1 VIREF
6 KSFISENQLI
16 RKTDKILL
24 AVSGGMDSMAMAELF
39 RVAAYDYAFIHCNF
53 KLRGGDSEADYAFV
67 KETAQRHAV
76 PFFSRSF
83 ETQEIADNSG
93 DSVQMV
99 ARDLRYDYF
108 SEVAQKEGFDIIA
121 SAHHL
126 DDQIE
131 TFFIN
136 LSRGCG
142 IAGLHGIRLKQGKLI
157 RPIMF
162 ASREDIEKFI
172 HQNNIAYREDSSNQ
186 SLKYKRNLIRHKL
199 IPLFLE
205 LNQNFREEM
214 GANIFRLSG
223 TEEVY
228 RQFINEMKQTLWDE
242 SDNSISIDIAG
253 LKDLHPIRTFLF
265 EFISPYGFNAADV
278 ENIITALDN
287 IPGKMFFSASHQLL
301 IDRKKILLTKLI
313 GEDKYAFE
321 YTLNREDLSLSEPVK
336 LKISMTRAGDYEIP
350 LDQNI
355 ASLDLGKL
363 AFPLMLR
370 RWKAGDLFIPM
381 GMKNRKKLS
390 DFFIDEKFSR
400 LQKEQTW
407 VLCSGE
413 DIVWIVGS
421 RIDDRYRITSETR
434 EVYKIELC

>member
-1 VIREF
+1 VIRKFE
-6 KSFISENQLI
+6 SFISENQLI
-16 RKTDKILL
+16 RKTDRLLL

-39 RVAAYDYAFIHCNF
+39 RLAAYDYAFIHCNF
-53 KLRGGDSEADYAFV
+53 KLRGSDSEADHAFV
-67 KETAQRHAV
+67 KETAQSHGV

-83 ETQEIADNSG
+83 ETQEIADNTG
-93 DSVQMV
+93 ESVQMV
-99 ARDLRYDYF
+99 ARDLRYAYF
-108 SEVAQKEGFDIIA
+108 SEIAQKEGFDIIA
-121 SAHHL
+121 IGHNL

-142 IAGLHGIRLKQGKLI
+142 IAGLHGIRMKQGKLI
-157 RPIMF
+157 RPVMF
-162 ASREDIEKFI
+162 ASREDIEEFI
-172 HQNNIAYREDSSNQ
+172 RQNNIAYREDASNQ

-199 IPLFLE
+199 IPLFVE
-205 LNQNFREEM
+205 LNPNFREEM
-214 GANIFRLSG
+214 GANISRLSG

-228 RQFINEMKQTLWDE
+228 RQFVDEMKQTLWDE
-242 SDNSISIDIAG
+242 KDNSISIDIAG
-253 LKDLHPIRTFLF
+253 LMDLHPIRTFLF
-265 EFISPYGFNAADV
+265 EFISPYGYNAADV

-287 IPGKMFFSASHQLL
+287 IPGKMFFSASHRLL
-301 IDRKKILLTKLI
+301 IDRKKILLTKLNEKD
-313 GEDKYAFE
+313 GYASE
-321 YTLNREDLSLSEPVK
+321 YTLKREDLFLAEPVT
-336 LKISMTRAGDYEIP
+336 LKISMRKAGDYKIP

-355 ASLDLGKL
+355 ASLDYDKL

-370 RWKAGDLFIPM
+370 RWKAGDLFIPL

-413 DIVWIVGS
+413 DVAWIVGS
-421 RIDDRYRITSETR
+421 RIDERYRITSETKD
-434 EVYKIELC
+434 VYKIELC

>member
-1 VIREF
+1 MIRKFE
-6 KSFISENQLI
+6 SFISENQLI
-16 RKTDKILL
+16 RKTDRLLL

-39 RVAAYDYAFIHCNF
+39 RLAAYDYAFIHCNF
-53 KLRGGDSEADYAFV
+53 KLRGSDSEADHAFV
-67 KETAQRHAV
+67 KETAQSHGV

-83 ETQEIADNSG
+83 ETQEIADNTG
-93 DSVQMV
+93 ESVQMV
-99 ARDLRYDYF
+99 ARDLRYAYF
-108 SEVAQKEGFDIIA
+108 SEIAQKEGFDIIA
-121 SAHHL
+121 IGHNL

-142 IAGLHGIRLKQGKLI
+142 IAGLHGIRMKQGKLI
-157 RPIMF
+157 RPVMF
-162 ASREDIEKFI
+162 ASREDIEEFI
-172 HQNNIAYREDSSNQ
+172 RQNNIAYREDASNQ

-199 IPLFLE
+199 IPLFVE
-205 LNQNFREEM
+205 LNPNFREEM
-214 GANIFRLSG
+214 GANISRLSG

-228 RQFINEMKQTLWDE
+228 RQFVDEMKQTLWDE
-242 SDNSISIDIAG
+242 KDNSISIDIAG
-253 LKDLHPIRTFLF
+253 LMDLHPIRTFLF
-265 EFISPYGFNAADV
+265 EFISPYGYNAADV

-287 IPGKMFFSASHQLL
+287 IPGKMFFSASHRLL
-301 IDRKKILLTKLI
+301 IDRKKILLTKLNEKD
-313 GEDKYAFE
+313 GYASE
-321 YTLNREDLSLSEPVK
+321 YTLKREDLFLAEPVT
-336 LKISMTRAGDYEIP
+336 LKISMRKAGDYKIP

-355 ASLDLGKL
+355 ASLDYDKL

-370 RWKAGDLFIPM
+370 RWKAGDLFIPL

-413 DIVWIVGS
+413 DVAWIVGS
-421 RIDDRYRITSETR
+421 RIDERYRITSETKD
-434 EVYKIELC
+434 VYKIELC

>member
-1 VIREF
+1 MIRKFE
-6 KSFISENQLI
+6 SSISENQLI
-16 RKTDKILL
+16 RKTDRLLL

-39 RVAAYDYAFIHCNF
+39 RLAAYDYAFIHCNF
-53 KLRGGDSEADYAFV
+53 KLRGSDSEADHAFV
-67 KETAQRHAV
+67 KATAQSHGV

-83 ETQEIADNSG
+83 ETQEIADNTG
-93 DSVQMV
+93 ESVQMV
-99 ARDLRYDYF
+99 ARDLRYAYF
-108 SEVAQKEGFDIIA
+108 SEIAQKEGFDIIA
-121 SAHHL
+121 IGHNL

-142 IAGLHGIRLKQGKLI
+142 IAGLHGIRMKQGKLI
-157 RPIMF
+157 RPVMF
-162 ASREDIEKFI
+162 ASREDIEEFI
-172 HQNNIAYREDSSNQ
+172 RQNNIAYREDASNQ

-199 IPLFLE
+199 IPLFVE
-205 LNQNFREEM
+205 LNPNFREEM
-214 GANIFRLSG
+214 SANISRLSG

-228 RQFINEMKQTLWDE
+228 RQFVEEMKQTLWDE
-242 SDNSISIDIAG
+242 KDNSISIDIAG
-253 LKDLHPIRTFLF
+253 LMDLHPIRTFLF

-278 ENIITALDN
+278 ENIIIALDN
-287 IPGKMFFSASHQLL
+287 IPGKMFFSASHRLL
-301 IDRKKILLTKLI
+301 IDRKKILLTKLNEKD
-313 GEDKYAFE
+313 GYASE
-321 YTLNREDLSLSEPVK
+321 YTLKREDLFLAEPVK
-336 LKISMTRAGDYEIP
+336 LKISMRKAGDYEIP

-355 ASLDLGKL
+355 ASLDYDKL

-370 RWKAGDLFIPM
+370 RWKAGDLFIPL

-413 DIVWIVGS
+413 DVVWIVGS
-421 RIDDRYRITSETR
+421 RIDDRYRITAETR

>member
-1 VIREF
+1 MIREF

-39 RVAAYDYAFIHCNF
+39 RAADYDYAFIHCNF
-53 KLRGGDSEADYAFV
+53 KLRGSDSEADYAFV
-67 KETAQRHAV
+67 KETAQRHGVA
-76 PFFSRSF
+76 FFSRSF
-83 ETQEIADNSG
+83 ETQDIADSSS

-108 SEVAQKEGFDIIA
+108 NEIAQKEEFDIIA
-121 SAHHL
+121 TAHHL

-157 RPIMF
+157 RPVMF
-162 ASREDIEKFI
+162 ASREDIEEFI
-172 HQNNIAYREDSSNQ
+172 HQNNIAYREDVSNQ

-205 LNQNFREEM
+205 LNPNFREEM
-214 GANIFRLSG
+214 GANISRLSG
-223 TEEVY
+223 TEGVY
-228 RQFINEMKQTLWDE
+228 RQFINEMKQALLNE
-242 SDNSISIDIAG
+242 SDNSISIDIAR
-253 LKDLHPIRTFLF
+253 LKDLHPLRTFLF

-278 ENIITALDN
+278 ENIITALDS
-287 IPGKMFFSASHQLL
+287 IPGKMFFSASHRLL
-301 IDRKKILLTKLI
+301 LDRKKILLTKLI
-313 GEDKYAFE
+313 GEDKYTFE
-321 YTLNREDLSLSEPVK
+321 YTLNREDLSLGEPVK
-336 LKISMTRAGDYEIP
+336 LKISMIRAGDYEIP

-355 ASLDLGKL
+355 ASLDLDKL

-370 RWKAGDLFIPM
+370 RWKAGDLFIPL

-413 DIVWIVGS
+413 DIVWVVGS
-421 RIDDRYRITSETR
+421 RIDERYRITSETR
-434 EVYKIELC
+434 EVYKIELY